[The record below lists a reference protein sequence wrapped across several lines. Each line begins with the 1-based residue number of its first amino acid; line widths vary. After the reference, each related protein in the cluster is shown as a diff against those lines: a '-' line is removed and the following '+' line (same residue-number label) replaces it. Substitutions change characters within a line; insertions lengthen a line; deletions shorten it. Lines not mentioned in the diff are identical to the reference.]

1 MKQANRSLSLRGM
14 RLLWMLGAVLLAG
27 WAALPARAATSA
39 VSRTL
44 EPVVVSNV
52 FSGAPVDEVFVYTYS
67 AGDGWKQIVHQVD
80 ERNAVGAYVASED
93 GVMDANDEVVFMS
106 GDLGSM
112 ATPATWITKT
122 VTSVDPT
129 TIYEV
134 AVTNPLNPA
143 EKGYAY
149 LVRSSTLAPDGS
161 LTPYMQG
168 FNEAD
173 QVITAQN
180 YVIGWAEDFGGLDYL
195 ALFGGP
201 DILDRTKLRAEISAF
216 GQTQTLTEDA
226 IDTQD
231 VSLDKAG
238 PVRVIVH
245 VVPSDPRLENVIS
258 TTTLAYASYIET
270 ITRIDASAVPSA
282 ATLKSVRLST
292 DLLPSASGA
301 IYYDE
306 NTAAGVT
313 IDGSPDNVAATPFAD
328 GWRQVSLDSGAT
340 VQVFSIEG
348 DLQAGKQHFYQD
360 DTSPDNDTGDG
371 MAYGDSGL
379 LLTNPQGGVFAI
391 NSAQYF
397 LPNKQGNVGAVWSGN
412 SQQPLVVGVADKGDK
427 GDLTAIY
434 LPLLLQPTP
443 GQ

>member
-1 MKQANRSLSLRGM
+1 MNQPYRSLSLRGV

-27 WAALPARAATSA
+27 WAALPAKAATTA
-39 VSRTL
+39 LSREL

-52 FSGAPVDEVFVYTYS
+52 FSGTPVDEVFVYTYS

-80 ERNAVGAYVASED
+80 ERNAAGAYVANED

-106 GDLGSM
+106 GDLGIM

-122 VTSVDPT
+122 VAAVDPT

-134 AVTNPLNPA
+134 EVTNPLNPA

-149 LVRSSTLAPDGS
+149 LVRSSTLTPDGS

-180 YVIGWAEDFGGLDYL
+180 YVIGWAETFGGLDYL

-216 GQTQTLTEDA
+216 GQTETLDEDA

-270 ITRIDASAVPSA
+270 ITRIDASAVPSV

-292 DLLPSASGA
+292 DLLPETAGA
-301 IYYDE
+301 IYYNE
-306 NTAAGVT
+306 NTPTGVT
-313 IDGSPDNVAATPFAD
+313 VDGTPDTVAATPFTQ
-328 GWRQVSLDSGAT
+328 GWRQVSLDSGTT
-340 VQVFSIEG
+340 VQVFSFDG
-348 DLQAGKQHFYQD
+348 DLQAEKQHFYLD
-360 DTSPDNDTGDG
+360 DSTPDSDTGDG
-371 MAYGDSGL
+371 KAYGDSGL
-379 LLTNPQGGVFAI
+379 MLKNPKGGVFTI
-391 NSAQYF
+391 DSAQYF
-397 LPNKQGNVGAVWSGN
+397 LPTKQGNVGAAWYAN
-412 SQQPLVVGVADKGDK
+412 SQQQLAVTRTDKGDK
-427 GDLTAIY
+427 GDLSAIY